1 MTELQATTTN
11 KYGWRL
17 WLGLAFS
24 VICIWLV
31 LRGVDL
37 GQLAH
42 ALRQVRLY
50 LLFLALLSVVLTFLA
65 KAARW
70 RLLFADSGA
79 PAPPL
84 GRAFAIICI
93 GMLVNS
99 FLPAR
104 LGEVVR
110 AYLIGERGRKSY
122 ALGTIVVE
130 KVADLVFLV
139 VAVAILLTQHSL
151 PPWLIEPARVTVLL
165 MLVAVFVCLFLAWWD
180 EPAMKLLALLSR
192 MLPLKWRAWLE
203 RQVRLGLTSLKV
215 LRRPGLVLLLLS
227 WSILVWMLGALT
239 NYLVFLGMGLTLPA
253 SAALLLLVVLQAGVA
268 VPSSPGRLGVFHY
281 LTVLTLSLFAVGK
294 EEALGY
300 AVVLH
305 LAVYLPMLIL
315 GLWYL
320 WREGDAWQHFW
331 PTKTNLRGLMRKGT

>member
-1 MTELQATTTN
+1 MADLQATTTN
-11 KYGWRL
+11 KFGWRL

-24 VICIWLV
+24 IASVWLV

-42 ALRQVRLY
+42 ALRQMRFY
-50 LLFLALLSVVLTFLA
+50 LLILALLSVVLTFLA

-70 RLLFADSGA
+70 RLLFADSVV
-79 PAPPL
+79 PPL
-84 GRAFAIICI
+84 SRAFAIICI

-130 KVADLVFLV
+130 KVSDLVFLV
-139 VAVAILLTQHSL
+139 VSVAILLTQHSL
-151 PPWLIEPARVTVLL
+151 PPWLVEPARMTVLV
-165 MLVAVFVCLFLAWWD
+165 MLVAVFACLFLAWWD
-180 EPAMKLLALLSR
+180 EPAVRLLAFLSR
-192 MLPLKWRAWLE
+192 VLPLKWRAWLD

-215 LRRPGLVLLLLS
+215 LRQPGLVLRLLS
-227 WSILVWMLGALT
+227 WSAFVWILGALT
-239 NYLVFLGMGLTLPA
+239 NYLVFLGMGLALPA
-253 SAALLLLVVLQAGVA
+253 SVALLLLVVLQAGVA

-305 LAVYLPMLIL
+305 LVVYLPMLIL

-320 WREGDAWQHFW
+320 WREGDAWQRFW
-331 PTKTNLRGLMRKGT
+331 PTKANLRGLMRKGT